1 MFSAPSLYLKVS
13 DDSFCSINIDTAINV
28 KLDNTYLKLEN
39 MYSTILGCTKKN
51 RMINVAIILDVFF
64 SLDTLFFLQ
73 KYMFQNSRL
82 PRARI
87 KGNKANMI
95 IF

>member
-1 MFSAPSLYLKVS
+1 MLSTPSFYFKVS
-13 DDSFCSINIDTAINV
+13 DDSFCSININTAIDII
-28 KLDNTYLKLEN
+28 LDNAYLKLEN
-39 MYSTILGCTKKN
+39 MYSTILGWTKKN

-64 SLDTLFFLQ
+64 SLDAFFLPQ
-73 KYMFQNSRL
+73 KYKFQNSKL
-82 PRARI
+82 PRASI